1 MDRASPS
8 PQKCPLDADSRERCV
23 SYLCGSPLAT
33 RGIPSCFLFL
43 PIRRHLARRE
53 HALLSSMSPQ
63 MHKVLGFEA
72 RHVLP
77 LAEVVSITLL
87 GTALDLSSS
96 LVITTNS
103 GGVPGELMFIF
114 PGQKRRQVEPLEV
127 LLRQLA
133 VIAAKERAATVEAT
147 AAASPVVSS

>member
-1 MDRASPS
+1 
-8 PQKCPLDADSRERCV
+8 
-23 SYLCGSPLAT
+23 
-33 RGIPSCFLFL
+33 
-43 PIRRHLARRE
+43 
-53 HALLSSMSPQ
+53 MSAQ
-63 MHKVLGFEA
+63 MHKILGFES

-96 LVITTNS
+96 VVIATNS

-133 VIAAKERAATVEAT
+133 VLAAKERAATAEATEAT
-147 AAASPVVSS
+147 AAASPDVSS